1 MSQTQTQMQTMSYRD
16 SQGAEGPMGSTMSDT
31 RAFGAR
37 APPPLSALEEMA
49 LGRGRSE
56 AIVTGQHRHKYFRRP
71 IIPFMQ
77 AQPPEVLFAA
87 GQGQESAALVPPEPE
102 VEQGSKD
109 MGCQSDYRENDTQT
123 DPYTPDYVLP
133 PGPAPEVLTLST
145 LTYGAG
151 LPAGLA
157 EVKMI
162 ERARQKREFEASL
175 PPLTDEA
182 SLALR
187 KKMMGEQELREWNV
201 REAEILLQQEEKL
214 AIFDKELRAQSDAR
228 ELHWDERIEHTRQIK
243 LTEKDK
249 GISEIQRRRIKALR
263 KLSEARKSVEGGS
276 QKRDIVTDYA
286 DYGSEVYAP
295 IARVGNI
302 TLDKLAHQ
310 YETKPLQLETLA
322 GLEALER
329 AMPAKLLRS
338 HVVRPSKKAAH
349 GFSARKTERMIA
361 QLDRT
366 DAALK
371 AAKQAKPS
379 EKEQKE
385 AMLAAYRDSKP
396 VERPPTPTAPPV
408 DADEEMESGCIL
420 LQRLLRG
427 RAIQNMMYEGK
438 ERRLELIHEL
448 RSDEDAAEPSAEAEA
463 ERRVQAALGGLMDG
477 LQADLVGASLDTMS
491 KELRRFTEERRI
503 AELLREAER
512 TRRVREAEESGT
524 RQRELVERAEQ
535 QERYRQLM
543 LVHNASVATYIG
555 EVLREVV
562 HESAAAQA
570 AAHAELKHS
579 RVNAVVAKVEERHG
593 TPAAIIDDAVSN
605 FLFPE
610 VLRQSER
617 RADAADDSKFT
628 SASQRATEIIMG
640 EVEGR
645 LE

>member
-1 MSQTQTQMQTMSYRD
+1 
-16 SQGAEGPMGSTMSDT
+16 
-31 RAFGAR
+31 
-37 APPPLSALEEMA
+37 
-49 LGRGRSE
+49 
-56 AIVTGQHRHKYFRRP
+56 
-71 IIPFMQ
+71 
-77 AQPPEVLFAA
+77 
-87 GQGQESAALVPPEPE
+87 
-102 VEQGSKD
+102 
-109 MGCQSDYRENDTQT
+109 
-123 DPYTPDYVLP
+123 
-133 PGPAPEVLTLST
+133 
-145 LTYGAG
+145 
-151 LPAGLA
+151 
-157 EVKMI
+157 MI

-329 AMPAKLLRS
+329 AMPAKLLRT

-385 AMLAAYRDSKP
+385 AMLAAYRDTKP

-448 RSDEDAAEPSAEAEA
+448 RSDEDAPEPSAEAEA

-570 AAHAELKHS
+570 AAQAELKHS
-579 RVNAVVAKVEERHG
+579 RINAVVAKVEERHG
-593 TPAAIIDDAVSN
+593 SARATIDDAVSN

>member
-1 MSQTQTQMQTMSYRD
+1 MGSQTMTQTMSYRD
-16 SQGAEGPMGSTMSDT
+16 TQGPAGPLGSTLSDT
-31 RAFGAR
+31 AAFGIAE
-37 APPPLSALEEMA
+37 PQISALQEMA
-49 LGRGRSE
+49 LGKGRAE

-77 AQPPEVLFAA
+77 TQPPEVLFAS
-87 GQGQESAALVPPEPE
+87 QGEESAALVPPEPE

-109 MGCQSDYRENDTQT
+109 MGCQSDYRESDTQT
-123 DPYTPDYVLP
+123 DPYTPDYILP
-133 PGPAPEVLTLST
+133 PGPAPEVLSLAH
-145 LTYGAG
+145 LTHGAG

-157 EVKMI
+157 EVQMI
-162 ERARQKREFEASL
+162 ERARQKREFEATL

-201 REAEILLQQEEKL
+201 REAEMLLQQEENL
-214 AIFDKELRAQSDAR
+214 AVFDKKLRAQSDAR
-228 ELHWDERIEHTRQIK
+228 EQHWDERVEHTRQIK

-263 KLSEARKSVEGGS
+263 KLSEARKSIEGGHE
-276 QKRDIVTDYA
+276 KRDIVTEYA

-295 IARVGNI
+295 LARNGNI
-302 TLDKLAHQ
+302 TRDKLAHQ

-329 AMPAKLLRS
+329 AMPARLLRAS
-338 HVVRPSKKAAH
+338 VVRPGKKGAV
-349 GFSARKTERMIA
+349 GYGERQTQRLQVM
-361 QLDRT
+361 LERT

-385 AMLAAYRDSKP
+385 ALLAAYRDTKP

-408 DADEEMESGCIL
+408 DTDEEMESGCIL

-448 RSDEDAAEPSAEAEA
+448 RSDESAPAVSEEAEA
-463 ERRVQAALGGLMDG
+463 EREVQAALGGLADG
-477 LQADLVGASLDTMS
+477 LQADLVGSALDTMS

-512 TRRVREAEESGT
+512 SRRVREAEESGT
-524 RQRELVERAEQ
+524 RQAELVERAEQ
-535 QERYRQLM
+535 QERCRQLM
-543 LVHNASVATYIG
+543 RVHNASVTTYIG
-555 EVLREVV
+555 EALREAVE
-562 HESAAAQA
+562 ESAAAQA
-570 AAHAELKHS
+570 AAQAQLKHS
-579 RVNAVVAKVEERHG
+579 HFDTAEAQVEARGGNPRE
-593 TPAAIIDDAVSN
+593 IIDDVVSN

-610 VLRQSER
+610 VVRQSNR
-617 RADAADDSKFT
+617 REAEADESKFG
-628 SASQRATEIIMG
+628 SASTRAVEILVG

>member
-1 MSQTQTQMQTMSYRD
+1 MSQTVTQTMSYREGEAAGPSGTMASTLSD
-16 SQGAEGPMGSTMSDT
+16 SA
-31 RAFGAR
+31 AFGGYRAPEMSVLHEVALGKAR
-37 APPPLSALEEMA
+37 AEVVVSGPN
-49 LGRGRSE
+49 
-56 AIVTGQHRHKYFRRP
+56 RHKHFRRP

-77 AQPPEVLFAA
+77 AQPPEVIFAA
-87 GQGQESAALVPPEPE
+87 ETQGEAALAPPEPE
-102 VEQGSKD
+102 PEPASKD
-109 MGCQSDYRENDTQT
+109 MACQSDYRESDTQT

-133 PGPAPEVLTLST
+133 PGAEPEVLTLAT
-145 LTYGAG
+145 LKYGEG

-162 ERARQKREFEASL
+162 ERARQKREFETNL
-175 PPLTDEA
+175 PPMTDEA
-182 SLALR
+182 SLTLR

-201 REAEILLQQEEKL
+201 REAEILLKQEEKL
-214 AIFDKELRAQSDAR
+214 AVFDQEMRARSDAR
-228 ELHWDERIEHTRQIK
+228 ELAWDERIEHTRQIK

-263 KLSEARKSVEGGS
+263 KLSEARKTIEGPGDG
-276 QKRDIVTDYA
+276 KRDIVTEYA

-295 IARVGNI
+295 LTRHGNI
-302 TLDKLAHQ
+302 TRDKLAHQ
-310 YETKPLQLETLA
+310 YETKPLQLETLQ
-322 GLEALER
+322 GLQALER
-329 AMPAKLLRS
+329 TMPQKLLRTS
-338 HVVRPSKKAAH
+338 VVRPGKKEPTGYAERRAA
-349 GFSARKTERMIA
+349 RMRD

-385 AMLAAYRDSKP
+385 ALLAAYRDTKP

-408 DADEEMESGCIL
+408 DVDEEMEAGCVL

-448 RSDEDAAEPSAEAEA
+448 RSDEDVAPESEAE
-463 ERRVQAALGGLMDG
+463 QADKALEAAVSGLVDG
-477 LQADLVGASLDTMS
+477 LQADLVGGSLDTMS

-524 RQRELVERAEQ
+524 RQKELVERAQQ
-535 QERYRQLM
+535 QERFRQLM
-543 LVHNASVATYIG
+543 RVHNASAATYIG

-562 HESAAAQA
+562 EESALAEGAKQA
-570 AAHAELKHS
+570 EGFA
-579 RVNAVVAKVEERHG
+579 RVSGVVDKLEDRHG
-593 TPAAIIDDAVSN
+593 NSQAMIDDLVSN
-605 FLFPE
+605 FLYPE
-610 VLRQSER
+610 VLRQKER
-617 RADAADDSKFT
+617 RDAAADDSKFAT
-628 SASQRATEIIMG
+628 ASSRFLEAVMG
-640 EVEGR
+640 DVEAR
-645 LE
+645 LEQ